1 MALKP
6 VPEGNK
12 GLKKLPTEVR
22 NKMGFMAKGG
32 RVIGK
37 NISDSDRAR
46 VSKMMGK
53 EKLDPEV
60 SGLLSQMSLKES
72 GKGIS
77 DADRS
82 RVSKM
87 MGKSKVAMRKPRGMK
102 KGGEVDP
109 TKFTGTLKGNFKRL
123 AGNAIQSLH
132 NMTFPKEEREK
143 LQKIQKDDLDKYYLD
158 KEKKRKKRKAGKEMK
173 KTVLQVIGKKQGGL
187 VKGGT
192 SSQMTGKEFKG
203 IF

>member
-1 MALKP
+1 MSQKGMRAGVKGKNVTSRQKDRITRRLQLLGPDDQYTPQAVRDQIDYLTGILKGKGAAGREGYKEGGSVKKNLKA

-22 NKMGFMAKGG
+22 NKMGF
-32 RVIGK
+32 
-37 NISDSDRAR
+37 
-46 VSKMMGK
+46 
-53 EKLDPEV
+53 
-60 SGLLSQMSLKES
+60 
-72 GKGIS
+72 
-77 DADRS
+77 
-82 RVSKM
+82 
-87 MGKSKVAMRKPRGMK
+87 MK

>member
-37 NISDSDRAR
+37 NISDADRAR
-46 VSKMMGK
+46 VQDMMGK

-102 KGGEVDP
+102 KGG
-109 TKFTGTLKGNFKRL
+109 
-123 AGNAIQSLH
+123 
-132 NMTFPKEEREK
+132 
-143 LQKIQKDDLDKYYLD
+143 
-158 KEKKRKKRKAGKEMK
+158 
-173 KTVLQVIGKKQGGL
+173 L